1 MKKAAIILVIL
12 FATATI
18 TSCKSTKGCGLT
30 GDANTPNTNPIV
42 NISEVNSEI
51 V

>member
-1 MKKAAIILVIL
+1 MKKLAVLLLFV

-30 GDANTPNTNPIV
+30 GSLEIEKTE
-42 NISEVNSEI
+42 ISQLG
-51 V
+51 